1 MCPVVPER
9 LVSHTAGA
17 WPREGGGGTRQRAAK
32 FSNCRPDKG
41 ALPSRKQGKTTLQV
55 DPLWDYFCLGIREQ
69 ITADTDN
76 NQPGVV
82 ELINIF
88 FFFFWGQKLIN
99 LVPWMES
106 SCLGA
111 KCVHWLIWFTVPEHK
126 ALSASSRAP
135 AHRAFCGAIVGD
147 WL

>member
-1 MCPVVPER
+1 M
-9 LVSHTAGA
+9 SHTAGA

-88 FFFFWGQKLIN
+88 FFFFLGTKTNEFSAMNGELVFGGKMCSLIN
-99 LVPWMES
+99 LVYCARAQS
-106 SCLGA
+106 LVCL
-111 KCVHWLIWFTVPEHK
+111 I
-126 ALSASSRAP
+126 
-135 AHRAFCGAIVGD
+135 
-147 WL
+147 